1 VSWTP
6 RRRFW
11 QRAAPVPA
19 EGGGFGVRL
28 DARPLTT
35 PGGAPLVVPTEAL
48 AHAIA
53 AEWDATLGEIR
64 PERLP
69 LTRAANSAIDRVP
82 PAREAV
88 VDAIAAYG
96 GADLLCYR
104 AAEPAA
110 LAARQAEGW
119 DPWLRW
125 AALTFAAPMV
135 AVTGVMHEPQP
146 ASTVAALRAAVDAH
160 DPFALVALNEL
171 VTLSGSLVLGLAV
184 ARGALAAEDA
194 WELSRIDE
202 TWQAEQWG
210 RDPEAEALAA
220 GRRAEFLRARDLLDL
235 LAGEPAPGT

>member
-6 RRRFW
+6 RKRFW
-11 QRAAPVPA
+11 RRAAPVPA
-19 EGGGFGVRL
+19 EGGFGISL
-28 DARPLTT
+28 DERPLTT
-35 PGGAPLVVPTEAL
+35 PGGAQLVVPTEAL
-48 AHAIA
+48 AQAIA
-53 AEWDATLGEIR
+53 AEWDATTGEIR

-119 DPWLRW
+119 DPWLAW
-125 AALTFAAPMV
+125 AARTLAAPMV
-135 AVTGVMHEPQP
+135 AVTGVMHTPQP
-146 ASTVAALRAAVDAH
+146 TPTAAALRAAVDAH
-160 DPFALVALNEL
+160 DAFGLVALNEV

-184 ARGALAAEDA
+184 ARGALDADTA

-202 TWQAEQWG
+202 AWQVEQWG
-210 RDPEAEALAA
+210 ADAEAEALAA
-220 GRRAEFLRARDLLDL
+220 GRRADFLQARRLHDLAADP
-235 LAGEPAPGT
+235 AGPRK